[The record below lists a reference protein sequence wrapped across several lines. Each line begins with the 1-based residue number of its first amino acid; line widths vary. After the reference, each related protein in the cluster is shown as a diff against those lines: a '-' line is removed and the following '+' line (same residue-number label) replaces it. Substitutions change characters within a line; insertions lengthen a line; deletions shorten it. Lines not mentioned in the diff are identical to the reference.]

1 MIVEKKLKPARINI
15 LDEASFEEFY
25 NAVVKATGL
34 RNPLVI
40 RRNFSGSN
48 PINKL
53 ELEVNRNK
61 KLIDLRFFNNI
72 VLYVEERDESPKTKW
87 ELEFQNERFRCLIKY
102 NNPKNGEVKDEQ
114 IYFDTRRTLGE
125 LKAHLSS
132 LISIPEDNFRI
143 KKGKQA
149 TAQMT
154 TYKKKLTD
162 LRFIGN
168 ETLYL

>member
-87 ELEFQNERFRCLIKY
+87 ELEF
-102 NNPKNGEVKDEQ
+102 
-114 IYFDTRRTLGE
+114 
-125 LKAHLSS
+125 
-132 LISIPEDNFRI
+132 
-143 KKGKQA
+143 
-149 TAQMT
+149 
-154 TYKKKLTD
+154 
-162 LRFIGN
+162 
-168 ETLYL
+168 